1 VTAEELVIAY
11 AEQTAII
18 RESKAAIKVEM
29 GLSEDEGFCEEPRR
43 QYEASPE
50 ESCIRRH
57 LNGYIEPDEMCD
69 SCKVIWPH
77 VHAKYRAKQE
87 RAKIMLKINA
97 MGRRLKKRPK
107 ETQ

>member
-1 VTAEELVIAY
+1 MSAEELVIAY
-11 AEQTAII
+11 AEQTTII
-18 RESKAAIKVEM
+18 RDSKAAIKAEM
-29 GLSEDEGFCEEPRR
+29 NKLGEDEEFCEEPRR
-43 QYEASPE
+43 QYENSPK

-97 MGRRLKKRPK
+97 LGRRLK